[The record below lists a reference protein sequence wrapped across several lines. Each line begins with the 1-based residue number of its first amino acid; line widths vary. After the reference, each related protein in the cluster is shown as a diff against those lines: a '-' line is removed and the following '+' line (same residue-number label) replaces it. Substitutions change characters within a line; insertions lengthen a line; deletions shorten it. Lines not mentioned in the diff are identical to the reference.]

1 MEFELFGSAMGFQSD
16 CLHVF
21 LGVDMREVPC
31 SRFDQARYPPSTV
44 RAAPVMKSDSGLAR

>member
-21 LGVDMREVPC
+21 LGMEMREMRRGR
-31 SRFDQARYPPSTV
+31 SDQARYPPSTV
-44 RAAPVMKSDSGLAR
+44 RAAPVMKPDSGLAR